1 MSFLFPI
8 SAIPSWRW
16 CTSKTSLRFF
26 CSILKEYLN
35 QDILTMFFPWLLLPI
50 LFRPRHL
57 PIAFKF
63 RSYLFLRNLEHD
75 SDAIIFILS
84 VERISIWINFCEML
98 CHSYFIHILEICEKE
113 GKRFSYYNSQFV
125 VLIDSGEGRR
135 NFGSWGLD
143 DHATDL
149 NFGAR
154 NRCCEVLLYFANKK
168 HCEKQHNKEFHS
180 NSHLNTL
187 YTSIQN
193 KSRSLRFEVMLG
205 AALERPKH

>member
-1 MSFLFPI
+1 MSSLFPI
-8 SAIPSWRW
+8 SAIPSW
-16 CTSKTSLRFF
+16 SMMYFKDLASFF

-63 RSYLFLRNLEHD
+63 RSYLFLRIWNMIRMRL
-75 SDAIIFILS
+75 FLFFRWK
-84 VERISIWINFCEML
+84 RISIWINFCEML

-113 GKRFSYYNSQFV
+113 GKRFSYYNLQFV

-143 DHATDL
+143 ELARDL
-149 NFGAR
+149 NFWGTHS
-154 NRCCEVLLYFANKK
+154 LL
-168 HCEKQHNKEFHS
+168 
-180 NSHLNTL
+180 
-187 YTSIQN
+187 
-193 KSRSLRFEVMLG
+193 RSSTVR
-205 AALERPKH
+205 RK